1 MPKVYMSEKERVN
14 ARIRRTICGYMTER
28 KIRQIDL
35 ADVWGITQQAAGYK
49 LKTGSITLE
58 ELARANRILHI
69 EPDDLVSMFGG
80 RR

>member
-58 ELARANRILHI
+58 ELARANRILQI

>member
-35 ADVWGITQQAAGYK
+35 ADIWGITQQAAGYK

-58 ELARANRILHI
+58 ELARANKLLQI
-69 EPDDLVSMFGG
+69 EPDDLVIMFGG
-80 RR
+80 RK